1 MEETSLKTNNNSLF
15 DPIMKNTIRNTILEN
30 KLRYGHPKK
39 TIRACLGL
47 MTLVKS
53 YIVKW
58 CDSRVSKAGRYT
70 QTDTHTHTRTE
81 NITGGVNRSISES

>member
-1 MEETSLKTNNNSLF
+1 
-15 DPIMKNTIRNTILEN
+15 MKKTIRNTILEN

-39 TIRACLGL
+39 TIRACLGW

-58 CDSRVSKAGRYT
+58 CDNRVSKAGRYT
-70 QTDTHTHTRTE
+70 QTDRLTDRQTDRQTDTHTE